1 MHSDLMAVRQNIG
14 FLVEKKLQ
22 AHQLCEQ
29 FFKTLTA
36 QKQSKFIKDFK
47 EMRAQ
52 ALEGLVKALSSIN
65 KNGRFNYFNLRFM
78 HLPLNTTLETS
89 FLAACLVEGYLK
101 EVEKETLWRDLSGKS
116 S

>member
-1 MHSDLMAVRQNIG
+1 MHSAAVRQNTG
-14 FLVEKKLQ
+14 FLIEKKLQ

-89 FLAACLVEGYLK
+89 FLASCLVEGYLK
-101 EVEKETLWRDLSGKS
+101 EVEKETLWGDLSGKS